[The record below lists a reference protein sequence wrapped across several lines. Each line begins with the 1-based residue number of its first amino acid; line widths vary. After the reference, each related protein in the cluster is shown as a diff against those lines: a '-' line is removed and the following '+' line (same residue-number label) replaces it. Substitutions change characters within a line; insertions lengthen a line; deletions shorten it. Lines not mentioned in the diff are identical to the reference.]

1 MRGESTASAHN
12 CRAQL
17 PATATVALLIG
28 SVLTSGADHAQ
39 PKGEICPDHPKNES
53 CPLPPRCIR
62 LSATGTDPE
71 MRWHCQDPNK
81 RPSTYRHYTDCT
93 DEHVVCTPPADSAA
107 RQQLVVFFPGTGLV
121 PQDYSLIVN
130 DFANSHG
137 FHAIGLM
144 YPSTQGQSGCEMS
157 RVEHPT
163 DLNCTAR
170 ERLRVLTGTNISY
183 GSTET
188 HTNITTPDSIVNRLA
203 KALSKLGPPWSGWL
217 LPQDG
222 SPDWANIIVSGH
234 SNGADHTGFAAKTF
248 NVSRALMFAGAND
261 MVGPKATQ
269 PQCVP
274 QHKPYQKRCSSQ
286 STFPSTGHSPLC

>member
-1 MRGESTASAHN
+1 MQMTAA
-12 CRAQL
+12 
-17 PATATVALLIG
+17 ATLLIG
-28 SVLTSGADHAQ
+28 GAATLGADHAQ
-39 PKGEICPDHPKNES
+39 PKGEICPDHRQNES

-81 RPSTYRHYTDCT
+81 RPTSYRHYTDCT
-93 DEHVVCTPPADSAA
+93 DEHVVCAPFAGSAA
-107 RQQLVVFFPGTGLV
+107 RRQLVVFFPGTGLV
-121 PQDYSLIVN
+121 PQDYSLIVH
-130 DFANSHG
+130 DFADSHG

-170 ERLRVLTGTNISY
+170 ERLRVLTGNNVSY
-183 GSTET
+183 GSTDT
-188 HTNITTPDSIVNRLA
+188 HTNVTTPDSIVNRLA
-203 KALSKLGPPWSGWL
+203 KALSKLGKPWSSWL
-217 LPQDG
+217 LADG

-234 SNGADHTGFAAKTF
+234 SNGADHAGFAAKTF

-261 MVGPKATQ
+261 MVGPKAKH
-269 PQCVP
+269 PRCVL
-274 QHKPYQKRCSSQ
+274 HWKPYKKRCSFL
-286 STFPSTGHSPLC
+286 TIFPRY